1 MATWVGI
8 DIAAK
13 EFELVSRIDGK
24 SSRPM
29 KFKQTSEGHQ
39 RAIKHLRALAPS
51 GVVMEAT
58 GVYYLDLAV
67 ALFRAGLPV
76 MVINPKSFHHFAKL
90 MLKPSKTDG
99 IDTALLAEYGE
110 RMTPARWMPPDTT
123 CLGLRDIGRQI
134 NRLTASRTQA
144 KNRLHALQ
152 AKGMTLSLLLEDEQ
166 ERIALLDRRITRL
179 QQAALTL
186 VADSEELSVELQHL
200 TTAVGVGT
208 ASAIALLGEL
218 CVLPR
223 EMKAAQV
230 SRYAGLDVRLNLS
243 GTSVHR
249 PARLSKAGN
258 AYLRAAMYMPAMS
271 AVRHDARA
279 NAFYDAL
286 VGRGKKKIQA
296 LCAVMRKYLTGLWAC
311 LQLGTPFDSTKLF
324 SDCHQAN
331 ACC

>member
-13 EFELVSRIDGK
+13 DFEMVSRVDGK

-39 RAIKHLRALAPS
+39 QAIKRLQGLAPS
-51 GVVMEAT
+51 GIVLEAT

-67 ALFRAGLPV
+67 ALANAGLPV

-90 MLKPSKTDG
+90 KLKPSKTDG
-99 IDTALLAEYGE
+99 IDAELLAEYGE
-110 RMTPARWMPPDTT
+110 PMTPACWTPPDTT
-123 CLGLRDIGRQI
+123 RLALRDIGRQI

-152 AKGMTLSLLLEDEQ
+152 AKAMTLPLLLEDEQ
-166 ERIALLDRRITRL
+166 EGIALLDRRIARL
-179 QQAALTL
+179 QEAALTL
-186 VADSEELSVELQHL
+186 VAGCHELSVQLQHL
-200 TTAVGVGT
+200 TTATGVGT

-218 CVLPR
+218 GVLPR
-223 EMKAAQV
+223 EMKAPQV
-230 SRYAGLDVRLNLS
+230 SRHAGLDVRLGLS
-243 GTSVHR
+243 GSSINR

-258 AYLRAAMYMPAMS
+258 AYIRAAMYMPAMS
-271 AVRHDARA
+271 AVRYDLPTK
-279 NAFYDAL
+279 AFYEAL

-311 LQLGTPFDSTKLF
+311 LRYGTPFDSTKLF
-324 SDCHQAN
+324 SDCHRHSA
-331 ACC
+331 

>member
-39 RAIKHLRALAPS
+39 RAIEHLRALAPS

-99 IDTALLAEYGE
+99 IGTALLAEYGE
-110 RMTPARWMPPDTT
+110 RMTPARWIPPDTT

-166 ERIALLDRRITRL
+166 E
-179 QQAALTL
+179 
-186 VADSEELSVELQHL
+186 
-200 TTAVGVGT
+200 G
-208 ASAIALLGEL
+208 IALLGEL

-223 EMKAAQV
+223 EMKASQV

-258 AYLRAAMYMPAMS
+258 AYLRAAMS

-279 NAFYDAL
+279 KAFNDAL

-331 ACC
+331 ACN